1 MTFDKNQLCPFTKRA
16 NWQTG
21 HFCPS
26 LPKRHIAKLIS
37 FVPLP
42 TERIDERPRTAP
54 HRRGAVGRPGR
65 PPWQAEGGPTGAD
78 PWRAGAD
85 PWQAP
90 DELVMVVGEEGPAD
104 WMRRKRRDLAENQKQ
119 ENKYSREKILQVY
132 I

>member
-1 MTFDKNQLCPFTKRA
+1 M
-16 NWQTG
+16 
-21 HFCPS
+21 
-26 LPKRHIAKLIS
+26 
-37 FVPLP
+37 
-42 TERIDERPRTAP
+42 
-54 HRRGAVGRPGR
+54 
-65 PPWQAEGGPTGAD
+65 EGGPTGAD